1 MTIDKFLE
9 LKDSL
14 ELRKYIRSLDFD
26 KKKCC
31 SFYGSPKKHPY
42 EKNRVILVA
51 DPLSEHTFYYEFNIE
66 DILSIEEQ
74 PSITN
79 IEGDSVSMV
88 RLWVKDNSVGLHC
101 TPFLVSNIRGAHPS
115 KSL

>member
-9 LKDSL
+9 LKDNL
-14 ELRKYIRSLDFD
+14 ELQKYLRSLDFD
-26 KKKCC
+26 KKNFC

-51 DPLSEHTFYYEFNIE
+51 DPFSAHTFYYEFNID

-88 RLWVKDNSVGLHC
+88 RLWVKNKSVGLQC
-101 TPFLVSNIRGAHPS
+101 TPFVVGNIRGVHPS
-115 KSL
+115 KR

>member
-1 MTIDKFLE
+1 MTMDKFIE

-14 ELRKYIRSLDFD
+14 ELQKYVRNLDFD
-26 KKKCC
+26 KKNCC

-51 DPLSEHTFYYEFNIE
+51 DPFSEHTFYYEFNIKNV
-66 DILSIEEQ
+66 LYIEEQ

-79 IEGDSVSMV
+79 MEGESVSMV
-88 RLWVKDNSVGLHC
+88 RLWVKKKSIALQCATFAVGGL
-101 TPFLVSNIRGAHPS
+101 S
-115 KSL
+115 KRE

>member
-1 MTIDKFLE
+1 MTIDKFIE

-14 ELRKYIRSLDFD
+14 ELQKYVRSLDFD
-26 KKKCC
+26 KEHCC

-51 DPLSEHTFYYEFNIE
+51 DPFSEHTFYYEFNLE
-66 DILSIEEQ
+66 DVLSIEEQ

-79 IEGDSVSMV
+79 MEGESISMV
-88 RLWVKDNSVGLHC
+88 RLWVKKKSIGLQC
-101 TPFLVSNIRGAHPS
+101 TPFVVGNVV
-115 KSL
+115 KSG